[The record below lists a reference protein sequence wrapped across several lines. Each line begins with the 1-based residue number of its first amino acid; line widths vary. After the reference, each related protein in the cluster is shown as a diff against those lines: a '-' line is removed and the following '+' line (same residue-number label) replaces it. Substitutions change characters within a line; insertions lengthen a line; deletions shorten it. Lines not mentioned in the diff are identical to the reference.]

1 MVAPPFRMKNTH
13 LIPFLSILSIGSLWS
28 APITVGDSSFE
39 GNTLDSGGWSND
51 LSPEW
56 NETGGPNNGSGFEE
70 YINGFSAQGTDH
82 LGLNSGHSV
91 WQDLGEAYQ
100 ADTVYTLTIAAG
112 NRAGQTT
119 AGNQSGYSLRSSA
132 GATYASG
139 TQNGS
144 LFGVGSFNDAPDLV
158 LDTSITTDAVGQT
171 IRIHLSAG
179 GSGRTHFDNIR
190 LDALAAEPDGTAKL
204 TNSAASGIANT
215 SVTLGGNVSDVGD
228 GTPSITI
235 FYGPTDGEMDTGAWA
250 SSLALPGTHSGNF
263 SGNISNLTPASSY
276 FFAARATNS
285 AGESWTTPSLTFET
299 LANPPSVSQST
310 ASQITAS
317 SASLTATIT
326 DNGGDTSS
334 VTFYY
339 GTSDGGTNAGSWTS
353 SRSLGTVSGTQSTT
367 ISSLNPSTTYFFRAL
382 ATNSG
387 GSTWT
392 AATGSFS
399 TTVIMAPTVAN
410 RSPGTLTATSAA
422 LRGEVTDNGSQDPT
436 VTIFYGTS
444 DGGNTPGS
452 WDATVTVGTEG
463 GNYSRFVSGLTEN
476 TTYFYTSRAVNSAG
490 TSWAPSSETFDTP
503 EALAARVI
511 INEIHYDPRD
521 ETSAEE
527 FIELYNPGTSPV
539 DISGW
544 QLTDAV
550 DFVFPAG
557 TVIDG
562 GQYLA
567 IAEDPAQFATIFS
580 ATALGPWIGGLR
592 NDGEEIDL
600 RDASGTLQDQVNYD
614 AGFPWPTGPR
624 GGGGSME
631 LINASLDNDLG
642 ASWRT
647 SGTAASSGGGSDIT
661 FVAEGDSNW
670 HYRKGTSEAS
680 SPVTDWRNIN
690 FTEDASWLI
699 GETPIGFGD
708 GDDTTV
714 LNDMRSNYS
723 TVYLRHEFTVNPLE
737 IPQQLKLRIYADD
750 GAVVWINGAEVQR
763 AHVAG
768 GQLPFNGNG
777 TNHEAAW
784 EEFTISGAG
793 AFLVGGTN
801 VIAVHGLNQ
810 QITSSDF
817 SIDVSLS
824 STSGGAGGGA
834 PTPGT
839 FNSSF
844 SNITPPAIRQVDHF
858 PEVPTSSDPVTI
870 TAKITDPDGVGPV
883 ELEYQIVSPG
893 SYIRLTDSGFDT
905 SWTAVTMVDDGSAGD
920 LVAGDSIYT
929 VVLPASLQEHRRL
942 MRYRI
947 NFEDNAGTS
956 DTAPYADDKQPNF
969 AYFVYDGVPGWS
981 GSFAPGNSVENFP
994 STLMDD
1000 LPIYHL
1006 IANGTDVTSS
1016 QYSGSSDGR
1025 HMSGTLVYDGKV
1037 YDHVEFENRGEASTY
1052 VSGKNKWRFHFN
1064 RARRFS
1070 PRDNWG
1076 KKYSQKWSKLN
1087 LQSISSPWAAV
1098 NRGMAGLDESL
1109 TMRLYG
1115 LAGIPSP
1122 RTHYF
1127 SFRVIDNATEAN
1139 GTNQYEGDVW
1149 GLYLAMEQPNGSF
1162 LDSRDLPDG
1171 NIYKIEGGSG
1181 DKKEQGD
1188 TQVTNSSDWSSF
1200 YSASN
1205 SAQTEQ
1211 WWRDNM
1217 HMPGYYSMRS
1227 LNRLL
1232 GNVDIRIGYNHYF
1245 YHEPTQ
1251 DQWHVMPWDLDM
1263 MYIAETHQAGVIRQQ
1278 NSINS
1283 HSQLAIEFRNRAREI
1298 FDLVASD
1305 DTETGGQIGQLVD
1318 EYTDIVNPQNLSLTW
1333 ADVDAFMWNYHP
1345 RTRGTV
1351 GNTSGQSNHKGNF
1364 YASPFTDSRFGGTY
1378 TRTLASEDHEG
1389 FVNHIINYTTDTFTG
1404 GNWTAGNGVPAGYGY
1419 EYLKD
1424 EAEDNNIPN
1433 QPAITYTG
1441 GAGFP
1446 LDQLSFSSGS
1456 FSDPN
1461 GNGSFGKMRWR
1472 IAKILAPGLTGYEV
1486 GTPRTY
1492 EIETVATSPDFNVF
1506 TSEYL
1511 FPPNVAEP
1519 GSTYR
1524 VRVQH
1529 QDSSG
1534 RTSHWSNAV
1543 EFVPGAPT
1551 TNLWTDNLVISEV
1564 MYNPPQPNATEAM
1577 ISADNDAY
1585 EFIELTNISTSLTL
1599 DLSDLDFTEGIT
1611 FDFANASVTA
1621 LAPGTSVLLVK
1632 NVAAFEARYGTT
1644 LPVIGTYPNSLSNGG
1659 EQVVLSFA
1667 VNTTLIDFTYGTLDP
1682 WPSSPDGGGYSMI
1695 LVDPDSAPNHALAAS
1710 WTAGAIVGGTP
1721 GEEEPTSSGYNL
1733 WLSSQ
1738 FSPTQLADPNIS
1750 GDDADP
1756 DGDSFSNLLEYAFLT
1771 DPLTPPANGDPI
1783 SAGIV
1788 TLGMESYLTLTYPQ
1802 RTPSG
1807 DLTYLPQIGDTLT
1820 GWDDGPA
1827 HLAEISNVSQ
1837 GNGSSLVTVR
1847 SLSPISGQNK
1857 QFARVKITLATP

>member
-1 MVAPPFRMKNTH
+1 
-13 LIPFLSILSIGSLWS
+13 
-28 APITVGDSSFE
+28 
-39 GNTLDSGGWSND
+39 
-51 LSPEW
+51 
-56 NETGGPNNGSGFEE
+56 
-70 YINGFSAQGTDH
+70 
-82 LGLNSGHSV
+82 
-91 WQDLGEAYQ
+91 
-100 ADTVYTLTIAAG
+100 
-112 NRAGQTT
+112 
-119 AGNQSGYSLRSSA
+119 
-132 GATYASG
+132 
-139 TQNGS
+139 
-144 LFGVGSFNDAPDLV
+144 
-158 LDTSITTDAVGQT
+158 
-171 IRIHLSAG
+171 
-179 GSGRTHFDNIR
+179 
-190 LDALAAEPDGTAKL
+190 
-204 TNSAASGIANT
+204 
-215 SVTLGGNVSDVGD
+215 
-228 GTPSITI
+228 
-235 FYGPTDGEMDTGAWA
+235 
-250 SSLALPGTHSGNF
+250 
-263 SGNISNLTPASSY
+263 
-276 FFAARATNS
+276 
-285 AGESWTTPSLTFET
+285 
-299 LANPPSVSQST
+299 
-310 ASQITAS
+310 
-317 SASLTATIT
+317 
-326 DNGGDTSS
+326 
-334 VTFYY
+334 
-339 GTSDGGTNAGSWTS
+339 
-353 SRSLGTVSGTQSTT
+353 
-367 ISSLNPSTTYFFRAL
+367 
-382 ATNSG
+382 
-387 GSTWT
+387 
-392 AATGSFS
+392 
-399 TTVIMAPTVAN
+399 
-410 RSPGTLTATSAA
+410 
-422 LRGEVTDNGSQDPT
+422 
-436 VTIFYGTS
+436 
-444 DGGNTPGS
+444 
-452 WDATVTVGTEG
+452 
-463 GNYSRFVSGLTEN
+463 
-476 TTYFYTSRAVNSAG
+476 
-490 TSWAPSSETFDTP
+490 
-503 EALAARVI
+503 
-511 INEIHYDPRD
+511 
-521 ETSAEE
+521 
-527 FIELYNPGTSPV
+527 
-539 DISGW
+539 
-544 QLTDAV
+544 
-550 DFVFPAG
+550 
-557 TVIDG
+557 
-562 GQYLA
+562 
-567 IAEDPAQFATIFS
+567 
-580 ATALGPWIGGLR
+580 
-592 NDGEEIDL
+592 
-600 RDASGTLQDQVNYD
+600 
-614 AGFPWPTGPR
+614 
-624 GGGGSME
+624 
-631 LINASLDNDLG
+631 
-642 ASWRT
+642 
-647 SGTAASSGGGSDIT
+647 
-661 FVAEGDSNW
+661 
-670 HYRKGTSEAS
+670 
-680 SPVTDWRNIN
+680 
-690 FTEDASWLI
+690 
-699 GETPIGFGD
+699 
-708 GDDTTV
+708 
-714 LNDMRSNYS
+714 
-723 TVYLRHEFTVNPLE
+723 
-737 IPQQLKLRIYADD
+737 
-750 GAVVWINGAEVQR
+750 
-763 AHVAG
+763 
-768 GQLPFNGNG
+768 
-777 TNHEAAW
+777 
-784 EEFTISGAG
+784 
-793 AFLVGGTN
+793 
-801 VIAVHGLNQ
+801 
-810 QITSSDF
+810 
-817 SIDVSLS
+817 
-824 STSGGAGGGA
+824 
-834 PTPGT
+834 
-839 FNSSF
+839 
-844 SNITPPAIRQVDHF
+844 
-858 PEVPTSSDPVTI
+858 
-870 TAKITDPDGVGPV
+870 
-883 ELEYQIVSPG
+883 
-893 SYIRLTDSGFDT
+893 
-905 SWTAVTMVDDGSAGD
+905 
-920 LVAGDSIYT
+920 AGDSIYT
-929 VVLPASLQEHRRL
+929 VVLPASLQEHRRM

-1188 TQVTNSSDWSSF
+1188 TQVTNSSDWTSF

-1232 GNVDIRIGYNHYF
+1232 GNVDIRIGYNHYY

-1278 NSINS
+1278 KSINS
-1283 HSQLAIEFRNRAREI
+1283 HTQLAIEFRNRAREI
-1298 FDLVASD
+1298 LDLVASD

-1318 EYTDIVNPQNLSLTW
+1318 EYTNIVNPQNLSLTW
-1333 ADVDAFMWNYHP
+1333 SDVDAFMWNYHP

-1404 GNWTAGNGVPAGYGY
+1404 GNWSAGNGVPAGYGY
-1419 EYLKD
+1419 KYLQD
-1424 EAEDNNIPN
+1424 EADDNSIPN
-1433 QPAITYTG
+1433 QPTIAYTG

-1472 IAKILAPGLTGYEV
+1472 IAKILAPGLTGYEI

-1632 NVAAFEARYGTT
+1632 NIAAFEARYGTT

-1721 GEEEPTSSGYNL
+1721 GEEEPTSSGYDL

-1738 FSPTQLADPNIS
+1738 FSLTQLADPNIS

-1783 SAGIV
+1783 SIGIV
-1788 TLGMESYLTLTYPQ
+1788 TLGMESFLTLTYPQ
-1802 RTPSG
+1802 RTPSR

-1847 SLSPISGQNK
+1847 SLSPISGQSK

>member
-1 MVAPPFRMKNTH
+1 MKNTH
-13 LIPFLSILSIGSLWS
+13 LIPFLSVLSIGSLWS
-28 APITVGDSSFE
+28 APINVGDSSFE

-56 NETGGPNNGSGFEE
+56 SETGGSNNASGFEE
-70 YINGFSAQGTDH
+70 YIPGFSAQGTDH

-91 WQDLGEAYQ
+91 WQDLGETYQ
-100 ADTVYTLTIAAG
+100 ADTVYTLTIAVG

-119 AGNQSGYSLRSSA
+119 AENQSGYSLRSSA
-132 GATYASG
+132 GAIYASG
-139 TQNGS
+139 TQDGS
-144 LFGVGSFNDAPDLV
+144 LFGVGSFNDALDLV

-235 FYGPTDGEMDTGAWA
+235 FYGPTDGEMDAGAWA
-250 SSLALPGTHSGNF
+250 SSLALPETHSGNF
-263 SGNISNLTPASSY
+263 SGNISNLTPASSF
-276 FFAARATNS
+276 FFAARATNL
-285 AGESWTTPSLTFET
+285 AGESWATPSLTFET
-299 LANPPSVSQST
+299 LANPPSVTQSA

-353 SRSLGTVSGTQSTT
+353 STSLGTVRGTQSTT
-367 ISSLNPSTTYFFRAL
+367 ISSLNPSTSYFFRAR

-399 TTVIMAPTVAN
+399 TTVLIAPTVAN

-422 LRGEVTDNGSQDPT
+422 LRGEVTDNGAQDPT

-452 WDATVTVGTEG
+452 WDATVAVGTEG
-463 GNYSRFVSGLTEN
+463 GNYSRFVSGLTN
-476 TTYFYTSRAVNSAG
+476 DTTYFYTSRAVNSAG

-503 EALAARVI
+503 EALATQVV

-562 GQYLA
+562 GKYLA

-647 SGTAASSGGGSDIT
+647 SGTAASPGGGSDIT
-661 FVAEGDSNW
+661 FVAEGDNNW

-680 SPVTDWRNIN
+680 SPITDWRNIN

-763 AHVAG
+763 VHVAG

-929 VVLPASLQEHRRL
+929 VVLPASLQEHRRM

-1188 TQVTNSSDWSSF
+1188 TQVTNSSDWTSF

-1232 GNVDIRIGYNHYF
+1232 GNVDIRIGYNHYY

-1278 NSINS
+1278 KSINS
-1283 HSQLAIEFRNRAREI
+1283 HTQLAIEFRNRAREI
-1298 FDLVASD
+1298 LDLVASD

-1318 EYTDIVNPQNLSLTW
+1318 EYTNIVNPQNLSLTW
-1333 ADVDAFMWNYHP
+1333 SDVDAFMWNYHP

-1404 GNWTAGNGVPAGYGY
+1404 GNWSAGNGVPAGYGY
-1419 EYLKD
+1419 KYLQD
-1424 EAEDNNIPN
+1424 EADDNSIPN
-1433 QPAITYTG
+1433 QPTIAYTG

-1472 IAKILAPGLTGYEV
+1472 IAKILAPGLTGYEI

-1632 NVAAFEARYGTT
+1632 NIAAFEARYGTT

-1721 GEEEPTSSGYNL
+1721 GEEEPTSSGYDL

-1738 FSPTQLADPNIS
+1738 FSLTQLADPNIS

-1783 SAGIV
+1783 SIGIV
-1788 TLGMESYLTLTYPQ
+1788 TLGMESFLTLTYPQ
-1802 RTPSG
+1802 RTPSR

-1847 SLSPISGQNK
+1847 SLSPISGQSK

>member
-1 MVAPPFRMKNTH
+1 MKNTH
-13 LIPFLSILSIGSLWS
+13 LIPFLSVLSIGSLWS
-28 APITVGDSSFE
+28 APINVGDSSFE

-56 NETGGPNNGSGFEE
+56 SETGGSNNASGFEE
-70 YINGFSAQGTDH
+70 YIPGFSAQGTDH

-91 WQDLGEAYQ
+91 WQDLGETYQ
-100 ADTVYTLTIAAG
+100 ADTVYTLTIAVG

-119 AGNQSGYSLRSSA
+119 AENQSGYSLRSSA
-132 GATYASG
+132 GAIYASG
-139 TQNGS
+139 TQDGS
-144 LFGVGSFNDAPDLV
+144 LFGVGSFNDALDLV
-158 LDTSITTDAVGQT
+158 LDTSSTTDAVGQT

-235 FYGPTDGEMDTGAWA
+235 FYGPTDGEMDAGAWA
-250 SSLALPGTHSGNF
+250 SSLALPETHSGNF
-263 SGNISNLTPASSY
+263 SGNISNLTPASSF
-276 FFAARATNS
+276 FFAARATNL
-285 AGESWTTPSLTFET
+285 AGESWATPSLTFET
-299 LANPPSVSQST
+299 LANPPSVTQSA

-353 SRSLGTVSGTQSTT
+353 STSLGTVRGTQSTT
-367 ISSLNPSTTYFFRAL
+367 ISSLNPSTSYFFRAR

-399 TTVIMAPTVAN
+399 TTVLIAPTVAN

-422 LRGEVTDNGSQDPT
+422 LRGEVTDNGAQDPT

-452 WDATVTVGTEG
+452 WDATVAVGTEG
-463 GNYSRFVSGLTEN
+463 GNYSRFVSGLTN
-476 TTYFYTSRAVNSAG
+476 DTTYFYTSRAVNSAG

-503 EALAARVI
+503 EALATQVV

-562 GQYLA
+562 GKYLA

-647 SGTAASSGGGSDIT
+647 SGTAASPGGGSDIT
-661 FVAEGDSNW
+661 FVAEGDNNW

-680 SPVTDWRNIN
+680 SPITDWRNIN

-763 AHVAG
+763 VHVAG

-929 VVLPASLQEHRRL
+929 VVLPASLQEHRRM

-1188 TQVTNSSDWSSF
+1188 TQVTNSSDWTSF

-1232 GNVDIRIGYNHYF
+1232 GNVDIRIGYNHYY

-1278 NSINS
+1278 KSINS
-1283 HSQLAIEFRNRAREI
+1283 HTQLAIEFRNRAREI
-1298 FDLVASD
+1298 LDLVASD

-1318 EYTDIVNPQNLSLTW
+1318 EYTNIVNPQNLSLTW
-1333 ADVDAFMWNYHP
+1333 SDVDAFMWNYHP

-1404 GNWTAGNGVPAGYGY
+1404 GNWSAGNGVPAGYGY
-1419 EYLKD
+1419 KYLQD
-1424 EAEDNNIPN
+1424 EADDNSIPN
-1433 QPAITYTG
+1433 QPTIAYTG

-1472 IAKILAPGLTGYEV
+1472 IAKILAPGLTGYEI

-1632 NVAAFEARYGTT
+1632 NIAAFEARYGTT

-1721 GEEEPTSSGYNL
+1721 GEEEPTSSGYDL

-1738 FSPTQLADPNIS
+1738 FSLTQLADPNIS

-1783 SAGIV
+1783 SIGIV
-1788 TLGMESYLTLTYPQ
+1788 TLGMESFLTLTYPQ
-1802 RTPSG
+1802 RTPSR

-1847 SLSPISGQNK
+1847 SLSPISGQSK

>member
-1 MVAPPFRMKNTH
+1 MKNTH
-13 LIPFLSILSIGSLWS
+13 LIPFLSVLSIGSLWS
-28 APITVGDSSFE
+28 APINVGDSSFE

-56 NETGGPNNGSGFEE
+56 SETGGSNNASGFEE
-70 YINGFSAQGTDH
+70 YIPGFSAQGTDH

-91 WQDLGEAYQ
+91 WQDLGETYQ
-100 ADTVYTLTIAAG
+100 ADTVYTLTIAVG

-119 AGNQSGYSLRSSA
+119 AENQSGYSLRSSA
-132 GATYASG
+132 GAIYASG
-139 TQNGS
+139 TQDGS
-144 LFGVGSFNDAPDLV
+144 LFGVGSFNDALDLV

-235 FYGPTDGEMDTGAWA
+235 FYGPTDGEMDAGAWA
-250 SSLALPGTHSGNF
+250 SSLALPETHSGNF
-263 SGNISNLTPASSY
+263 SGNISNLTPASSF
-276 FFAARATNS
+276 FFAARATNL
-285 AGESWTTPSLTFET
+285 AGESWATPSLTFET
-299 LANPPSVSQST
+299 LANPPSVTQSA

-353 SRSLGTVSGTQSTT
+353 STSLGTVRGTQSTT
-367 ISSLNPSTTYFFRAL
+367 ISSLNPSTSYFFRAR

-399 TTVIMAPTVAN
+399 TTVLIAPTVAN

-422 LRGEVTDNGSQDPT
+422 LRGEVTHNGAQDPT

-452 WDATVTVGTEG
+452 WDATVAVGTEG
-463 GNYSRFVSGLTEN
+463 GNYSRFVSGLTN
-476 TTYFYTSRAVNSAG
+476 DTTYFYTSRAVNSAG

-503 EALAARVI
+503 EALATQVV

-562 GQYLA
+562 GKYLA

-647 SGTAASSGGGSDIT
+647 SGTAASPGGGSDIT
-661 FVAEGDSNW
+661 FVAEGDNNW

-680 SPVTDWRNIN
+680 SPITDWRNIN

-763 AHVAG
+763 VHVAG

-929 VVLPASLQEHRRL
+929 VVLPASLQEHRRM

-1188 TQVTNSSDWSSF
+1188 TQVTNSSDWTSF

-1232 GNVDIRIGYNHYF
+1232 GNVDIRIGYNHYY

-1278 NSINS
+1278 KSINS
-1283 HSQLAIEFRNRAREI
+1283 HTQLAIEFRNRAREI
-1298 FDLVASD
+1298 LDLVASD

-1318 EYTDIVNPQNLSLTW
+1318 EYTNIVNPQNLSLTW
-1333 ADVDAFMWNYHP
+1333 SDVDAFMWNYHP

-1404 GNWTAGNGVPAGYGY
+1404 GNWSAGNGVPAGYGY
-1419 EYLKD
+1419 KYLQD
-1424 EAEDNNIPN
+1424 EADDNSIPN
-1433 QPAITYTG
+1433 QPTIAYTG

-1472 IAKILAPGLTGYEV
+1472 IAKILAPGLTGYEI

-1632 NVAAFEARYGTT
+1632 NIAAFEARYGTT

-1721 GEEEPTSSGYNL
+1721 GEEEPTSSGYDL

-1738 FSPTQLADPNIS
+1738 FSLTQLADPNIS

-1783 SAGIV
+1783 SIGIV
-1788 TLGMESYLTLTYPQ
+1788 TLGMESFLTLTYPQ
-1802 RTPSG
+1802 RTPSR

-1847 SLSPISGQNK
+1847 SLSPISGQSK

>member
-1 MVAPPFRMKNTH
+1 MKNTH
-13 LIPFLSILSIGSLWS
+13 LIPFLSVLSIGSLWS
-28 APITVGDSSFE
+28 APINVGDSSFE

-56 NETGGPNNGSGFEE
+56 SETGGSNNASGFEE
-70 YINGFSAQGTDH
+70 YIPGFSAQGTDH

-91 WQDLGEAYQ
+91 WQDLGETYQ
-100 ADTVYTLTIAAG
+100 ADTVYTLTIAVG

-119 AGNQSGYSLRSSA
+119 AENQSGYSLRSSA
-132 GATYASG
+132 GAIYASG
-139 TQNGS
+139 TQDGS
-144 LFGVGSFNDAPDLV
+144 LFGVGSFNDALDLV

-235 FYGPTDGEMDTGAWA
+235 FYGPTDGEMDAGAWA
-250 SSLALPGTHSGNF
+250 SSLALPETHSGNF
-263 SGNISNLTPASSY
+263 SGNISNLTPASSF
-276 FFAARATNS
+276 FFAARATNL
-285 AGESWTTPSLTFET
+285 AGESWATPSLTFET
-299 LANPPSVSQST
+299 LANPPSVTQSA

-353 SRSLGTVSGTQSTT
+353 STSLGTVRGTQSTT
-367 ISSLNPSTTYFFRAL
+367 ISSLNPSTSYFFRAR

-399 TTVIMAPTVAN
+399 TTVLIAPTVAN

-422 LRGEVTDNGSQDPT
+422 LRGEVTDNGAQDPT

-452 WDATVTVGTEG
+452 WDATVAVGTEG
-463 GNYSRFVSGLTEN
+463 GNYSRFVSGLTN
-476 TTYFYTSRAVNSAG
+476 DTTYFYTSRAVNSAG

-503 EALAARVI
+503 EALATQVV

-562 GQYLA
+562 GKYLA

-647 SGTAASSGGGSDIT
+647 SGTAASPGGGPDIT
-661 FVAEGDSNW
+661 FVAEGDNNW

-680 SPVTDWRNIN
+680 SPITDWRNIN

-763 AHVAG
+763 VHVAG

-929 VVLPASLQEHRRL
+929 VVLPASLQEHRRM

-1188 TQVTNSSDWSSF
+1188 TQVTNSSDWTSF

-1232 GNVDIRIGYNHYF
+1232 GNVDIRIGYNHYY

-1278 NSINS
+1278 KSINS
-1283 HSQLAIEFRNRAREI
+1283 HTQLAIEFRNRAREI
-1298 FDLVASD
+1298 LDLVASD

-1318 EYTDIVNPQNLSLTW
+1318 EYTNIVNPQNLSLTW
-1333 ADVDAFMWNYHP
+1333 SDVDAFMWNYHP

-1404 GNWTAGNGVPAGYGY
+1404 GNWSAGNGVPAGYGY
-1419 EYLKD
+1419 KYLQD
-1424 EAEDNNIPN
+1424 EADDNSIPN
-1433 QPAITYTG
+1433 QPTIAYTG

-1472 IAKILAPGLTGYEV
+1472 IAKILAPGLTGYEI

-1632 NVAAFEARYGTT
+1632 NIAAFEARYGTT

-1721 GEEEPTSSGYNL
+1721 GEEEPTSSGYDL

-1738 FSPTQLADPNIS
+1738 FSLTQLADPNIS

-1783 SAGIV
+1783 SIGIV
-1788 TLGMESYLTLTYPQ
+1788 TLGMESFLTLTYPQ
-1802 RTPSG
+1802 RTPSR

-1847 SLSPISGQNK
+1847 SLSPISGQSK

>member
-1 MVAPPFRMKNTH
+1 MKNTH
-13 LIPFLSILSIGSLWS
+13 LIPFLSVLSIGSLWS
-28 APITVGDSSFE
+28 APINVGDSSFE

-56 NETGGPNNGSGFEE
+56 SETGGSNNASGFEE
-70 YINGFSAQGTDH
+70 YIPGFSAQGTDH

-91 WQDLGEAYQ
+91 WQDLGETYQ
-100 ADTVYTLTIAAG
+100 ADTVYTLTIAVG

-119 AGNQSGYSLRSSA
+119 AENQSGYSLRSSA
-132 GATYASG
+132 GAIYASG
-139 TQNGS
+139 TQDGS
-144 LFGVGSFNDAPDLV
+144 LFGVGSFNDALDLV

-235 FYGPTDGEMDTGAWA
+235 FYGPTDGEMDAGAWA
-250 SSLALPGTHSGNF
+250 SSLALPETHSGNF
-263 SGNISNLTPASSY
+263 SGNISNLTPASSF
-276 FFAARATNS
+276 FFAARATNL
-285 AGESWTTPSLTFET
+285 AGESWATPSLTFET
-299 LANPPSVSQST
+299 LANPPSVTQSA

-353 SRSLGTVSGTQSTT
+353 STSLGTVRGTQSTT
-367 ISSLNPSTTYFFRAL
+367 ISSLNPSTSYFFRAR

-399 TTVIMAPTVAN
+399 TTVLIAPTVAN

-422 LRGEVTDNGSQDPT
+422 LRGEVTDNGAQDPT

-452 WDATVTVGTEG
+452 WDATVAVGTEG
-463 GNYSRFVSGLTEN
+463 GNYSRFVSGLTN
-476 TTYFYTSRAVNSAG
+476 DTTYFYTSRAVNSAG

-503 EALAARVI
+503 EALATQVV

-562 GQYLA
+562 GKYLA

-647 SGTAASSGGGSDIT
+647 SGTAASPGGGSDIT
-661 FVAEGDSNW
+661 FVAEGDNNW

-680 SPVTDWRNIN
+680 SPITDWRNIN

-763 AHVAG
+763 VHVAG

-929 VVLPASLQEHRRL
+929 VVLPASLQEHRRM

-1188 TQVTNSSDWSSF
+1188 TQVTNSSDWTSF

-1232 GNVDIRIGYNHYF
+1232 GNVDIRIGYNHYY

-1278 NSINS
+1278 KSINS
-1283 HSQLAIEFRNRAREI
+1283 HTQLAIEFRNRAREI
-1298 FDLVASD
+1298 LDLVASD

-1318 EYTDIVNPQNLSLTW
+1318 EYTNIVNPQNLSLTW
-1333 ADVDAFMWNYHP
+1333 SDVDAFMWNYHP

-1404 GNWTAGNGVPAGYGY
+1404 GNWSAGNGVPAGYGY
-1419 EYLKD
+1419 KYLQD
-1424 EAEDNNIPN
+1424 EADDNSIPN
-1433 QPAITYTG
+1433 QPTIAYTG

-1472 IAKILAPGLTGYEV
+1472 IAKILAPGLTGYEI

-1492 EIETVATSPDFNVF
+1492 EIETLATSPDFNVF

-1632 NVAAFEARYGTT
+1632 NIAAFEARYGTT

-1721 GEEEPTSSGYNL
+1721 GEEEPTSSGYDL

-1738 FSPTQLADPNIS
+1738 FSLTQLADPNIS

-1783 SAGIV
+1783 SIGIV
-1788 TLGMESYLTLTYPQ
+1788 TLGMESFLTLTYPQ
-1802 RTPSG
+1802 RTPSR

-1847 SLSPISGQNK
+1847 SLSPISGQSK